1 MFDLLLNGFSVA
13 LSGTNLVL
21 VVIGCFLGTV
31 IGMLPGIGPINA
43 IAILFP
49 IVLQFDMPASSAL
62 IFFAGIFYG
71 SQYGNS
77 ISSILLN
84 VPGTSSA
91 AVTCIDGH
99 PLANQGRAGPA
110 LAMSA
115 VASFVGGTI
124 SIFFLITLLS

>member
-1 MFDLLLNGFSVA
+1 
-13 LSGTNLVL
+13 
-21 VVIGCFLGTV
+21 
-31 IGMLPGIGPINA
+31 
-43 IAILFP
+43 
-49 IVLQFDMPASSAL
+49 MPASSAL

-115 VASFVGGTI
+115 VASFDGGTI
-124 SIFFLITLLS
+124 SIFFLIILAPFLAKLAIDFGPAEYFSDRELSHCVTDNNFLIKTQN